1 MAIFPQNEQFRAV
14 CSCIRPGLLY
24 SVRMM
29 MFETQT
35 EGCTSMDNTLRD
47 ILYDI
52 LDDGITDMD
61 TILFDLRNAGFG
73 LLDEAEV
80 FAEANAYLYH
90 YGKCVE
96 MN

>member
-1 MAIFPQNEQFRAV
+1 
-14 CSCIRPGLLY
+14 
-24 SVRMM
+24 MM
-29 MFETQT
+29 MIETKT
-35 EGCTSMDNTLRD
+35 KGCKTMNSTIRE

-52 LDDGITDMD
+52 LDDGAIRIDD
-61 TILFDLRNAGFG
+61 ILDQLYGAGFG
-73 LLDEAEV
+73 RLDEAEV

>member
-1 MAIFPQNEQFRAV
+1 MN
-14 CSCIRPGLLY
+14 STIR
-24 SVRMM
+24 
-29 MFETQT
+29 E
-35 EGCTSMDNTLRD
+35 

-52 LDDGITDMD
+52 LDDGAIRIDD
-61 TILFDLRNAGFG
+61 ILDQLHAAGFG
-73 LLDEAEV
+73 RLDEAEV

>member
-1 MAIFPQNEQFRAV
+1 MYDV
-14 CSCIRPGLLY
+14 L
-24 SVRMM
+24 MM
-29 MFETQT
+29 IFETQT
-35 EGCTSMDNTLRD
+35 EGCTRMNNAIRD

-61 TILFDLRNAGFG
+61 GILSALRTAGIG
-73 LLDEAEV
+73 ALDEAEV

>member
-1 MAIFPQNEQFRAV
+1 
-14 CSCIRPGLLY
+14 
-24 SVRMM
+24 
-29 MFETQT
+29 
-35 EGCTSMDNTLRD
+35 MDNTLRD